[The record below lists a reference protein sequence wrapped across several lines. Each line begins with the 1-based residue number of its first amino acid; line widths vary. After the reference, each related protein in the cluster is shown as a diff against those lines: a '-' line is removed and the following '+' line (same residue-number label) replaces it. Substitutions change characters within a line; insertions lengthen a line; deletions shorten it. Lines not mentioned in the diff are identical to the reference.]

1 MYTVSYSAIVM
12 QTEQSFHLGD
22 YARIF
27 YNASH
32 SGQISFIGITQL
44 LA

>member
-1 MYTVSYSAIVM
+1 MHNVHYGAIVM
-12 QTEQSFHLGD
+12 QREQSFHLGD
-22 YARIF
+22 DATIF